1 MDTKKEFLNEEKVT
15 LNNMKKNRANYP
27 PHARMHSP
35 YLFEVKPTLKP
46 TITLRDQY
54 YPHG

>member
-1 MDTKKEFLNEEKVT
+1 MDTKKEFLNEDKVT
-15 LNNMKKNRANYP
+15 LNNMKKNRAKYP